1 MTDRA
6 AAEERGRGRL
16 RLRLL
21 AADIQA
27 ALRSGVAVPSLA
39 RCLEELLLNSLEA
52 GCGCAA
58 ARVNAQ
64 AGRVQVADNG
74 AGLERAALELA
85 GTRYCSG
92 AGGDPGAGCERDS
105 GAGGDP
111 GCERDPGGGGDPG
124 AGGREGPG
132 NRGWTYP
139 RGDKDRDPGGEDDS
153 NPKHLELPGPGGRG
167 EALASIAHLSGL
179 LEIVSRPQ
187 GSSGTWVKLFRNGHA
202 RSVYKAEMGR
212 PSPGTTVTV
221 CNLFYQL
228 PVRQRRLGQPMEWEQ
243 IRCRVQALS
252 FLYPGVS
259 FTVRDEASSAVGGSL
274 VVRLPKVSSLQARFA
289 QIHGPQQAATLGCIQ
304 HSSNGFQ
311 LSGFISRQGH
321 HNKAQRLIFVN
332 RRLVLKTRI
341 HKELDSL
348 LRRRSLICRPE
359 PGTGPRGGSDLHPVY
374 IININCDRSQ
384 YDACWETNR
393 TLLEFTDWNQLLSLL
408 EDGVQA
414 FLRQEQLLVD
424 PIEEQIPDPQA
435 IASLDFRFSHERVAV
450 LSKSVHRQVVVP
462 GNPKLEAGSEPCQG
476 QVCSDKPPLEK
487 EGNIFLRNLST
498 SKSSQTQPTERV
510 QSSTA
515 LCQLTTVNESTILSV
530 IESPLQVEKLA
541 ETGIG
546 KQVGESQGEQVGES
560 QGKQA
565 GESQGEQGEQAG
577 ESQGEQAGE
586 SQGEQAGES
595 QGEQVRDS
603 QVGESQGRQSQ
614 GESQGQQVGD
624 GEKLGESRR
633 EQAGEREQMEESQ
646 EEQVEASQGN
656 RWAEGLHGEQELE
669 VKWQKDEVLGG
680 KKIVKL
686 GMTGLITHIVPGK
699 TIEVGT
705 LSGNSSDRDHVCR
718 PGPVSAWEILNEKLK
733 KGDGQ
738 LMPDDQALSNISQK
752 SGRDITQDSVTACQK
767 IPNTH
772 QSHCTSGSFAESMT
786 ISQKMNLPQC
796 RSSLEN
802 RNPANCKPV
811 CCQARFHR
819 KLGMSL
825 IAGSLDVFRRNYGK
839 ISDDQDAGGP
849 SQGSVTV
856 QDSTG
861 EATERPSRSNVTVI
875 LGTERLHQNTG
886 IGYAGSVTSNQSESL
901 QFDQCD
907 CSGLLRNLYSDGTF
921 PVADCVV
928 RAHSTPIAMPGYS
941 QAKQTSPASKEPRRT
956 LATKL
961 SKLKDL
967 KGQHAEDKSAE
978 SKARSSIGTCQP
990 CESVKDL
997 QPEQRCAK
1005 PPTLLQE
1012 HSAAQVSSE
1021 HSPVRER
1028 RVTEADWQE
1037 DSNTATSERV
1047 QFLSNSTSCV
1057 VKLPWPTVD
1066 ERTDNGTD
1074 VHSDLQVGDQ
1084 SQDDRT
1090 VAVNLSPFTEDF
1102 VLMQKMS
1109 EPVYIQTKSIDAEQ
1123 FLASCVE
1130 DCKSQSD
1137 PLKHF
1142 PSDWLQYFDGSLGKM
1157 VYVNSMTGLSS
1168 YDVPPDVQTEAA
1180 CVRDFT
1186 TMPINVLTKTGFQ
1199 YQCYPFRSHSLIPFL
1214 PRPHEERQKDKS
1226 ATQSGSNDSLRSLF
1240 RDWTNPVFPRPPEV
1254 AVDVSNDQAGSLA
1267 VKIHNILYP
1276 YRFTKD
1282 MIGSLQVLNQVD
1294 NKFIACL
1301 IETRTNKEAST
1312 DCYERIP
1319 DAAGQRRLCSSI
1331 VCPPM
1336 EISCTQDEIRLL
1348 RLYRKHLETAGL
1360 QVEFCDAESPVI
1372 LIKKVPA
1379 CFIEKEA
1386 NEVRRGRHSVTQTI
1400 LKMFQSTGGFQGVLS
1415 RTVLKVLS
1423 SQACRGAVKFGDG
1436 LNVEECRSLM
1446 DSLAGCDLPFQCA
1459 HGRPSILPL
1468 VDLDH
1473 LGMEKEV
1480 HHRPNLQKLHQL
1492 CEAWFNS
1499 GSI

>member
-1 MTDRA
+1 MADRA
-6 AAEERGRGRL
+6 AAEGRGRG

-92 AGGDPGAGCERDS
+92 GGSDPGAGVKK
-105 GAGGDP
+105 
-111 GCERDPGGGGDPG
+111 DPG
-124 AGGREGPG
+124 AEGGGEGPG
-132 NRGWTYP
+132 NRGWTCP
-139 RGDKDRDPGGEDDS
+139 RGDKGRDPGGEDDN

-202 RSVYKAEMGR
+202 RPVYKAEMGR

-252 FLYPGVS
+252 YLYPGVS

-274 VVRLPKVSSLQARFA
+274 VVRLPKVSNLQARFA

-304 HSSNGFQ
+304 HSSNGIQ

-348 LRRRSLICRPE
+348 LKRRSLICRPE
-359 PGTGPRGGSDLHPVY
+359 PGTGSRGGSDLHPVY

-408 EDGVQA
+408 EEGVQA

-424 PIEEQIPDPQA
+424 PIEEQIPDPQTV
-435 IASLDFRFSHERVAV
+435 ASLDFRFSHERVAV
-450 LSKSVHRQVVVP
+450 QSKSVHRQVVVP

-476 QVCSDKPPLEK
+476 QVCNDTKELALHAQTATRDKPPLEK
-487 EGNIFLRNLST
+487 EESIFLRDLST
-498 SKSSQTQPTERV
+498 SNSSQTQPTEQI

-515 LCQLTTVNESTILSV
+515 LCQLTAVNENTILSV
-530 IESPLQVEKLA
+530 TESPSQVEKLA

-546 KQVGESQGEQVGES
+546 KPV
-560 QGKQA
+560 
-565 GESQGEQGEQAG
+565 
-577 ESQGEQAGE
+577 
-586 SQGEQAGES
+586 GES

-603 QVGESQGRQSQ
+603 QGERVGESQGEQAGKSQGEQVGESQGRQSQ
-614 GESQGQQVGD
+614 GESQGQQVED

-633 EQAGEREQMEESQ
+633 EQAGEWEQMGESQ
-646 EEQVEASQGN
+646 EEQAEASQGN
-656 RWAEGLHGEQELE
+656 WWVEGLHGEQELE

-680 KKIVKL
+680 KKSVKL

-705 LSGNSSDRDHVCR
+705 SSGNSSDRGQVCR
-718 PGPVSAWEILNEKLK
+718 PGPVSAWEILNEKMR

-752 SGRDITQDSVTACQK
+752 SGRDIPQGSVTACQK

-825 IAGSLDVFRRNYGK
+825 ITGSLDVFRRNYGK

-875 LGTERLHQNTG
+875 LETERLHQNTG
-886 IGYAGSVTSNQSESL
+886 IGYAGSVTSHQSENL

-921 PVADCVV
+921 PVADCVA
-928 RAHSTPIAMPGYS
+928 RAHSTPIATPGYS

-967 KGQHAEDKSAE
+967 KGQPAEDKSAE
-978 SKARSSIGTCQP
+978 SKAGSSIGTCQP
-990 CESVKDL
+990 CESFRDL
-997 QPEQRCAK
+997 YPEQQC
-1005 PPTLLQE
+1005 PTLLQE

-1021 HSPVRER
+1021 NSPFQER

-1090 VAVNLSPFTEDF
+1090 GVNLSPFTEDF
-1102 VLMQKMS
+1102 VSMQKMS

-1130 DCKSQSD
+1130 DCKGQSD
-1137 PLKHF
+1137 SLKHF
-1142 PSDWLQYFDGSLGKM
+1142 PSDWLQYFDGSLGKT

-1186 TMPINVLTKTGFQ
+1186 TMPVNVLTKTGFQ

-1214 PRPHEERQKDKS
+1214 PRSHEERQKDKS
-1226 ATQSGSNDSLRSLF
+1226 ATHSGSNDSLRSLF
-1240 RDWTNPVFPRPPEV
+1240 REWTNPVFPRPPEV

-1301 IETRTNKEAST
+1301 IETRTNKEAPTGGNLLVLVDQHAAHERVRLEQLLS

-1319 DAAGQRRLCSSI
+1319 DAAGQRKLCSSI

-1348 RLYRKHLETAGL
+1348 RLYRKHLEAAGL
-1360 QVEFCDAESPVI
+1360 QVEFRDAESPVI

-1400 LKMFQSTGGFQGVLS
+1400 LKEFLQEQIEMFQSTGGFQGVLS

-1492 CEAWFNS
+1492 CEARFNS

>member
-1 MTDRA
+1 MVDRA
-6 AAEERGRGRL
+6 AAEERGRG

-92 AGGDPGAGCERDS
+92 DPGAG
-105 GAGGDP
+105 G
-111 GCERDPGGGGDPG
+111 ERDPGGGGDPG
-124 AGGREGPG
+124 AGGEREPGGGGDPGGGGGEGEGPG
-132 NRGWTYP
+132 NRGWTCP
-139 RGDKDRDPGGEDDS
+139 RGDKGRDPGGENDS

-202 RSVYKAEMGR
+202 RPVYKAEMGR

-359 PGTGPRGGSDLHPVY
+359 PGTGPRGGSHLHPVY

-408 EDGVQA
+408 EEGVQA

-424 PIEEQIPDPQA
+424 PVEEQIPDPQA

-462 GNPKLEAGSEPCQG
+462 GNPKLETGSEPCQG
-476 QVCSDKPPLEK
+476 QVCNDTKDLALHAQTGTLDKPPLEK
-487 EGNIFLRNLST
+487 EGSIFLRNLST
-498 SKSSQTQPTERV
+498 SKSSLTQPTEQV

-515 LCQLTTVNESTILSV
+515 LCQLTAVDESTILSV
-530 IESPLQVEKLA
+530 IESPSQVEKLA
-541 ETGIG
+541 ETGIR
-546 KQVGESQGEQVGES
+546 KQVGESQGEQV
-560 QGKQA
+560 
-565 GESQGEQGEQAG
+565 
-577 ESQGEQAGE
+577 
-586 SQGEQAGES
+586 
-595 QGEQVRDS
+595 RDS
-603 QVGESQGRQSQ
+603 RREQVGESQERQAQ

-624 GEKLGESRR
+624 GKKLGESRR
-633 EQAGEREQMEESQ
+633 EQAGEREQMGESQ
-646 EEQVEASQGN
+646 EEQAEASQGN
-656 RWAEGLHGEQELE
+656 RWAEGLHWEQELE

-699 TIEVGT
+699 TIDVGT
-705 LSGNSSDRDHVCR
+705 LSDNSSDRDHVCR
-718 PGPVSAWEILNEKLK
+718 PGPMSAWEILNEKMR

-752 SGRDITQDSVTACQK
+752 NGRDIPQGSVTACQK

-825 IAGSLDVFRRNYGK
+825 ITGSLDVFRRNYGK

-849 SQGSVTV
+849 SQDSVTV
-856 QDSTG
+856 QDCTG

-875 LGTERLHQNTG
+875 LGTEKLHQNTG
-886 IGYAGSVTSNQSESL
+886 IGYADSVTSHQSESL

-907 CSGLLRNLYSDGTF
+907 CSSLLRNLYSDGTF
-921 PVADCVV
+921 PVADCVA
-928 RAHSTPIAMPGYS
+928 RAHSTPIATPGYS

-967 KGQHAEDKSAE
+967 KGQPAEDKSAE
-978 SKARSSIGTCQP
+978 SKVGSSIGTCQP
-990 CESVKDL
+990 CESFKDL

-1005 PPTLLQE
+1005 PPTLLQK

-1021 HSPVRER
+1021 HSPVPER

-1057 VKLPWPTVD
+1057 VKLPCPAVD
-1066 ERTDNGTD
+1066 ETD

-1090 VAVNLSPFTEDF
+1090 GAVNLSPFTEDF

-1130 DCKSQSD
+1130 DSKGQSD
-1137 PLKHF
+1137 PLKRF

-1186 TMPINVLTKTGFQ
+1186 TMPVNVLTKTGFQ

-1240 RDWTNPVFPRPPEV
+1240 REWTNPVFPRPPEV

-1301 IETRTNKEAST
+1301 IETRTNKKAPT

-1360 QVEFCDAESPVI
+1360 QVEFRDAENPVI

-1400 LKMFQSTGGFQGVLS
+1400 LKEFLQEQIEMFQSTGGFQGVLS

-1492 CEAWFNS
+1492 CEARFNS